1 MGEFGSYAQKM
12 RQEPGSSTVPSL
24 QTCGDIFF
32 ILMAMK
38 TVEDPVW
45 MYALGYIQ
53 YGCMDVDR
61 SMDRC
66 NLHPYGLLY

>member
-1 MGEFGSYAQKM
+1 MP
-12 RQEPGSSTVPSL
+12 RR
-24 QTCGDIFF
+24 CGKNLDHLLYHQLKRVEIFFF